1 MIDGLMHE
9 YLLHCYPQDLT
20 EAIKYVVSRKGRV
33 LDYKQDGDWLSV
45 RYLCDKEL

>member
-1 MIDGLMHE
+1 MNGLMQE
-9 YLLHCYPQDLT
+9 FCLHCYPQDLT
-20 EAIKYVVSRKGRV
+20 LAIEYVVSHKGRV